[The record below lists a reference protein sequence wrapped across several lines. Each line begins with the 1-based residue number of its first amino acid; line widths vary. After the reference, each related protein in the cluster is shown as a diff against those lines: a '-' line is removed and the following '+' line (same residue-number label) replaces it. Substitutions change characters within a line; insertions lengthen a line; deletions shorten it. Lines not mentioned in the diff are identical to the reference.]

1 MHKVEAIK
9 VSMDIQ
15 QTIIDAL
22 KHAGINAT
30 AQRIA
35 VGRYVLLEADHPTA
49 DEVKAAVDEVFPKIS
64 MATIYN
70 TLHTLEKAGIL
81 RAVKLPHTG
90 RVVYDRNMEPHYHMI
105 DEASGTLTDLEAE
118 RVKLQHE
125 LDKEYDIHE
134 VEIFFRG
141 VKKTK

>member
-1 MHKVEAIK
+1 
-9 VSMDIQ
+9 
-15 QTIIDAL
+15 
-22 KHAGINAT
+22 
-30 AQRIA
+30 
-35 VGRYVLLEADHPTA
+35 
-49 DEVKAAVDEVFPKIS
+49 
-64 MATIYN
+64 
-70 TLHTLEKAGIL
+70 
-81 RAVKLPHTG
+81 
-90 RVVYDRNMEPHYHMI
+90 MI

>member
-1 MHKVEAIK
+1 MNI
-9 VSMDIQ
+9 

-22 KHAGINAT
+22 KKAGINAT

-35 VGRYVLLEADHPTA
+35 VGRFVLFEADHPTA
-49 DEVKAAVDEVFPKIS
+49 DEVKAAVDKVFPKIS

-90 RVVYDRNMEPHYHMI
+90 RVVYDSNVEPHYHMI
-105 DEASGTLTDLEAE
+105 DEDSGALTDLHEDM
-118 RVKLQHE
+118 VKLQHE
-125 LDKEYDIHE
+125 LDREYDIHD

-141 VKKTK
+141 VKKKENKTE

>member
-1 MHKVEAIK
+1 MHKIKAIK
-9 VSMDIQ
+9 ASMDIQ

-90 RVVYDRNMEPHYHMI
+90 RWC
-105 DEASGTLTDLEAE
+105 TT
-118 RVKLQHE
+118 
-125 LDKEYDIHE
+125 
-134 VEIFFRG
+134 EIWNLII
-141 VKKTK
+141 T